1 MWTVAIAFDIG
12 NLNCD
17 IISKNIHALL
27 SKIENNN

>member
-17 IISKNIHALL
+17 IVSKNIHVLL